1 MKKIKIILI
10 SCLLCFM
17 GIKLNDVKAE
27 ETFSENDYIKAV
39 SSFIYTFDEK
49 DDVTVSFDRYLKDV
63 NNKESFVLL
72 SIGEDGYA
80 VIAKDSDMIL
90 EIRYGAKAE
99 IVGDNS
105 YYVSAGEFLSEQEYN
120 SETRKRS
127 DTFAD
132 ARQRLNNINNEK
144 GKKFVYDETLT
155 RGSGGSVIEKKPSH
169 INGGTEIGIPES
181 RFKMFAKKSGPWHNS
196 DGNCGSIA
204 AANMITYLDIYV
216 NSNFIKQP
224 YSITSDAHAS
234 WIINLF
240 TPEIE
245 ILGLGST
252 PASVA
257 SGTQRA
263 CYKVNNKS
271 TVVGFTTSSEATMKS
286 KIASGYPVVLELP
299 GHKNNVY
306 GAHMVCAFKYVDYN
320 GYLWFQASDNWSHLA
335 WINRNWVGK
344 GVYVTI

>member
-39 SSFIYTFDEK
+39 SSFIYTFDDK
-49 DDVTVSFDRYLKDV
+49 DDVSVSFDRYLKDV

-99 IVGDNS
+99 IVGDNL
-105 YYVSAGEFLSEQEYN
+105 YYVSAGEFLSEQEYS

-132 ARQRLNNINNEK
+132 ARQRLNDINNEK
-144 GKKFVYDETLT
+144 GIKFVYDETLT
-155 RGSGGSVIEKKPSH
+155 RGKVIEDKPSH
-169 INGGTEIGIPES
+169 INGGTEIGIPSS
-181 RFKMFAKKSGPWHNS
+181 RMEMFAEKSGPWHNS

-204 AANMITYLDIYV
+204 AANMITYLDKYV
-216 NSNFIKQP
+216 NRNFIKQP
-224 YSITSDAHAS
+224 YDISSYSHAK
-234 WIINLF
+234 WIVNLF
-240 TPEIE
+240 TSEIE

-271 TVVGFTTSSEATMKS
+271 TVVGFTTSSEAIMKS

-299 GHKNNVY
+299 GSRNDVY
-306 GAHMVCAFKYVDYN
+306 VKAHMVCGYRYVDYN
-320 GYLWFQASDNWSHLA
+320 GYLWFQASDNWGYLA